1 MLPDNDFEAER
12 GSHVE
17 DIDCN
22 LVVRP
27 TRTAL
32 DLTFFGEARYRL
44 VVCSGVALP
53 HHPPK
58 ESRRY

>member
-1 MLPDNDFEAER
+1 MLPDNDFEAKR

-32 DLTFFGEARYRL
+32 DLTFFGEARYRFTL
-44 VVCSGVALP
+44 CNFL
-53 HHPPK
+53 
-58 ESRRY
+58 E